1 MNDIGN
7 MCEPLIGLFVSVRV
21 VLFEI
26 NCEFSAKQLEID
38 NGYYYI
44 YIVLCH
50 KNIV

>member
-7 MCEPLIGLFVSVRV
+7 MYELLIGLFVSWRA

-38 NGYYYI
+38 NDYHYI
-44 YIVLCH
+44 YIWYF
-50 KNIV
+50 I